1 MSCVSTDYLLMFCCV
16 FTTHAQRGWTPLI
29 SAALNGYAD
38 CVHLLLN
45 AGADTNAKTGV
56 RVDSCIWSGFAAVHL
71 LPVSLLEWC
80 FECIGWYSISVEAPF
95 SRLIFVFG
103 CFDIAAVRVI
113 MLAEMAIYGKH
124 ALRTDGRR

>member
-1 MSCVSTDYLLMFCCV
+1 MFQLIAYLLMFCCV
-16 FTTHAQRGWTPLI
+16 FTSHAQRGWTPLI

-71 LPVSLLEWC
+71 LSASLLEWC

-95 SRLIFVFG
+95 SRLIF
-103 CFDIAAVRVI
+103 CLW
-113 MLAEMAIYGKH
+113 MLQFCRGACDYVGG
-124 ALRTDGRR
+124 DGDTL